1 MDLSSIQEHA
11 LATALLFSGA
21 YLGGSISSAILVCRL
36 FGLPDP
42 RTEGSHNPGA
52 TNVMRLGG
60 KPAAALTLAGD
71 VLKGVIPVL
80 IAHQLDLGLMI
91 AALAG
96 FFAFLGHLLPVFF
109 QFRGGKGV
117 ATAFGLLFA
126 LYWPLGVA
134 TGACWLL
141 VFGCRVFRQV
151 SAILVRVYC
160 SRWPYGVGH
169 SRGLTGDSHQ
179 YSGHRR
185 APDGPSA
192 GRGLSN
198 SGYRNPVGGFSY
210 LFG

>member
-1 MDLSSIQEHA
+1 MDLSPIQDHT
-11 LATALLFSGA
+11 LATSLLFAAA

-42 RTEGSHNPGA
+42 RTQGSQNPGA

-71 VLKGVIPVL
+71 ILKGVIPVL
-80 IAHQLDLGLMI
+80 VARYLELGTLV

-126 LYWPLGVA
+126 LHWPTGLA
-134 TGACWLL
+134 TGAVWLL
-141 VFGCRVFRQV
+141 VFGVSRISSLASILAFVFMPV
-151 SAILVRVYC
+151 WIWFWLPTAFPALLLMTLVLLGRH
-160 SRWPYGVGH
+160 H
-169 SRGLTGDSHQ
+169 SNIRKML
-179 YSGHRR
+179 SGQELGFRKPRR
-185 APDGPSA
+185 EE
-192 GRGLSN
+192 
-198 SGYRNPVGGFSY
+198 
-210 LFG
+210 

>member
-80 IAHQLDLGLMI
+80 IAHQLDLGLMV

-126 LYWPLGVA
+126 LYWPLGLA
-134 TGACWLL
+134 TGVCWLL
-141 VFGCRVFRQV
+141 VFGISRISSLASMLAFVLVPILAWLWIPQAFPSLLLLTLVLLGRHRANIRKLLSGEELGFRKK
-151 SAILVRVYC
+151 
-160 SRWPYGVGH
+160 
-169 SRGLTGDSHQ
+169 T
-179 YSGHRR
+179 
-185 APDGPSA
+185 
-192 GRGLSN
+192 
-198 SGYRNPVGGFSY
+198 
-210 LFG
+210 

>member
-1 MDLSSIQEHA
+1 MDLSPLQDNA
-11 LATALLFSGA
+11 LTTALLFAAA

-42 RTEGSHNPGA
+42 RTEGSQNPGA

-60 KPAAALTLAGD
+60 KPAAALTLLGD

-80 IAHQLDLGLMI
+80 VAHYLSLGPLI

-126 LYWPLGVA
+126 LQWAIGLATGVIWVTVFVA
-134 TGACWLL
+134 TRISSLASMLSFIAMPVFVWLWL
-141 VFGCRVFRQV
+141 PAALPALLLMTIVLLGRH
-151 SAILVRVYC
+151 
-160 SRWPYGVGH
+160 H
-169 SRGLTGDSHQ
+169 SNIRKLLTGEE
-179 YSGHRR
+179 
-185 APDGPSA
+185 
-192 GRGLSN
+192 L
-198 SGYRNPVGGFSY
+198 GFKKKK
-210 LFG
+210 

>member
-1 MDLSSIQEHA
+1 MDLTAIQEHA
-11 LATALLFSGA
+11 LATALLFAGA

-71 VLKGVIPVL
+71 VFKGVVPVL
-80 IAHQLDLGLMI
+80 IAHLLDLGILI

-134 TGACWLL
+134 TGVCWLV
-141 VFGCRVFRQV
+141 VFGLSRISSLASMLAFVLMPVPALLWIPAAFPALLLLTLVLLGRHHTNIRKLLSGEELGFRKK
-151 SAILVRVYC
+151 S
-160 SRWPYGVGH
+160 
-169 SRGLTGDSHQ
+169 
-179 YSGHRR
+179 
-185 APDGPSA
+185 
-192 GRGLSN
+192 
-198 SGYRNPVGGFSY
+198 
-210 LFG
+210 